1 MIKKWNFLL
10 SLLVVGTVGLLS
22 ACGGENDPVLRE
34 INERLDVDIDEFDV
48 SLRNIQPNDKI
59 KIRWESSG
67 AVLFD
72 AHVYLSEDSRPSSD
86 DFRVI
91 SEDCSPDSG
100 DHCEAGR
107 QVVFDCLYRSDNS
120 FDCEE
125 DDEVISTNDLT
136 PFLDTIPKT
145 AFIILELCNDGDC
158 ESRALEVTFF

>member
-1 MIKKWNFLL
+1 MLKNRNLPLGILILALL
-10 SLLVVGTVGLLS
+10 AMLS
-22 ACGGENDPVLRE
+22 ACGSDNDPVLKE

-48 SLRNIQPNDKI
+48 TLRNIQPNDKV

-72 AHVYLSEDSRPSSD
+72 AHVYLSNDSRPSSD

-91 SEDCSPDSG
+91 SEDCSNDSD

-107 QVVFDCLYRSDNS
+107 QVVFDCLYRSDNT

-125 DDEVISTNDLT
+125 DDDVISRNDIT
-136 PFLDTIPKT
+136 SFLDTIPKV
-145 AFIILELCNDGDC
+145 AFVILELCNDGDC
-158 ESRALEVTFF
+158 ESRAQEVTFF